1 LGVIRSST
9 GPHAGQKRFTAMHI
23 AHIISTVW
31 FFVSV
36 IGLFSSLPGIGSCIF
51 REDARITNTLLFMFT
66 TCGSYCTLYMLF
78 GYHIHI

>member
-51 REDARITNTLLFMFT
+51 REDARIT
-66 TCGSYCTLYMLF
+66 CGSYCTLYMLF